1 VQKHALERG
10 AHGRRS
16 VHLCLVFFGRD
27 LDAPTMTESRLE
39 EKGVPE
45 GARGGGGN
53 DEADLARMGYKQEL
67 KYVRIWSANA
77 QKAC

>member
-1 VQKHALERG
+1 
-10 AHGRRS
+10 
-16 VHLCLVFFGRD
+16 
-27 LDAPTMTESRLE
+27 MTEPRLE

-77 QKAC
+77 QEAC